1 MPFHEREI
9 IISNLEI
16 VDEVLGFDDDEKG
29 SCSFALEKIK
39 SKYPKDEIIFC
50 NGGDRKA
57 ENIPEM
63 SVEGIAF
70 KFGVGGDNK
79 INSSSSILKEWQFDS
94 EERVW
99 GKFYNL
105 FTDHRLKLKELII
118 EPGKG
123 MSFQRHQKRNEI
135 WFVSKGSCLVKHC
148 QDDPKDIQEKKLL
161 TEEVFHV
168 KQGEWH
174 QLINPEQDACHIIEI
189 QYGESTSEEDIE
201 RLFYYENN

>member
-16 VDEVLGFDDDEKG
+16 VDEVLGFDDDKQG
-29 SCSFALEKIK
+29 SCCFALEKIK
-39 SKYPKDEIIFC
+39 SRYPEDEIIFC

-63 SVEGIAF
+63 SVAGITF
-70 KFGVGGDNK
+70 KFGVGGDHK
-79 INSSSSILKEWQFDS
+79 INSSSSILKERQFDS

-105 FTDHRLKLKELII
+105 FQDHRIKLKELIL
-118 EPGKG
+118 EPQKG

-135 WFVSKGSCLVKHC
+135 WFVSKGSCLVKHS
-148 QDDPKDIQEKKLL
+148 QDDPEDIQETKLL

-168 KQGEWH
+168 KQGAWH

>member
-16 VDEVLGFDDDEKG
+16 VDEVLGFADDEKG

-39 SKYPKDEIIFC
+39 SMYPEDEIIFC

-57 ENIPEM
+57 ANIPEM
-63 SVEGIAF
+63 GVEGIAF

-79 INSSSSILKEWQFDS
+79 INSSSSILKQWQFDG

-123 MSFQRHQKRNEI
+123 MSFQRHKKRNEI
-135 WFVSKGSCLVKHC
+135 WFVSKGSCLVKHSKN
-148 QDDPKDIQEKKLL
+148 DPEELQEINLA
-161 TEEVFHV
+161 TEEVFHI
-168 KQGEWH
+168 KQGDWH
-174 QLINPEQDACHIIEI
+174 QLINPTQDACHIIEI
-189 QYGESTSEEDIE
+189 QYGETTSEEDIE
-201 RLFYYENN
+201 RLFYYEQN

>member
-16 VDEVLGFDDDEKG
+16 VDEVLGFDDDKQG
-29 SCSFALEKIK
+29 SCSLALEKIK
-39 SKYPKDEIIFC
+39 SKYPEDEIIFC

-63 SVEGIAF
+63 SVEGITF
-70 KFGVGGDNK
+70 KFGVGGDYK
-79 INSSSSILKEWQFDS
+79 INSSSSILKEWQFDG

-105 FTDHRLKLKELII
+105 FRDHRLKLEELII

-135 WFVSKGSCLVKHC
+135 WFVSKGSCLVNHSLNE
-148 QDDPKDIQEKKLL
+148 P
-161 TEEVFHV
+161 
-168 KQGEWH
+168 
-174 QLINPEQDACHIIEI
+174 
-189 QYGESTSEEDIE
+189 
-201 RLFYYENN
+201 